1 MFLKPH
7 VTARRHVN
15 IIMLLRIIGYLLT
28 IEAGFMV
35 LPLITSIVFKEPGTL
50 WLLLCVGITG
60 VSGMGMMFLRPRSR
74 EMGKREAI
82 LLTSLIWVI
91 LSLFGMLPFILL
103 DTHSSVTDAFFETMS
118 GFTTTGASALPSL
131 ENVPKSLLLW
141 RCVMQWI
148 GGLGI
153 ILFTLAVV
161 PMLNYQGGMQ
171 MFNAEVTGITHD
183 KLRPRVSLTAKT
195 LWSIYIGL
203 TVIWIILLSFSNLSI
218 FDAIGY
224 GLSTVST
231 GGFGLYD
238 SSLPEIGGI
247 YAKCV
252 MIAAMF
258 ISGINFALLYN
269 IMHRHYKPVMRNT
282 ALKAY
287 LGVVGVC
294 YAIMVISAFTHNAV
308 HSVADATINPLFQ
321 VVGVL
326 STTGVTDPDFLK
338 WGPLTM
344 ILLILMM
351 TMGACAGSTSGG
363 AKIDRFIVLFK
374 FLKNEFYKFMH
385 PSAVTTVTINGKGTN
400 PQVVQRVLAF
410 LFVYALLILIG
421 GAVLCECGFSIR
433 DAFICTLSA
442 ISNTALDAEPTTIA
456 GNYSLASP
464 VAKWVLSFIML
475 AGRLELFTVLLIFT
489 PSFWKK

>member
-203 TVIWIILLSFSNLSI
+203 TVIWIIL
-218 FDAIGY
+218 Y
-224 GLSTVST
+224 
-231 GGFGLYD
+231 
-238 SSLPEIGGI
+238 
-247 YAKCV
+247 
-252 MIAAMF
+252 
-258 ISGINFALLYN
+258 
-269 IMHRHYKPVMRNT
+269 R
-282 ALKAY
+282 
-287 LGVVGVC
+287 
-294 YAIMVISAFTHNAV
+294 
-308 HSVADATINPLFQ
+308 
-321 VVGVL
+321 
-326 STTGVTDPDFLK
+326 
-338 WGPLTM
+338 
-344 ILLILMM
+344 
-351 TMGACAGSTSGG
+351 
-363 AKIDRFIVLFK
+363 
-374 FLKNEFYKFMH
+374 
-385 PSAVTTVTINGKGTN
+385 
-400 PQVVQRVLAF
+400 
-410 LFVYALLILIG
+410 
-421 GAVLCECGFSIR
+421 
-433 DAFICTLSA
+433 
-442 ISNTALDAEPTTIA
+442 
-456 GNYSLASP
+456 SP
-464 VAKWVLSFIML
+464 I
-475 AGRLELFTVLLIFT
+475 
-489 PSFWKK
+489 